1 MFKSYANMRQ
11 PADGDGN
18 IDHCTG
24 DAGLAIALINR
35 DGEKM
40 CTISKGT
47 NPCCYTMKL
56 LFKVKKMVSVPKV
69 QSVQMQTVK
78 NDCRSCRGSLY
89 SIGPLP
95 A

>member
-1 MFKSYANMRQ
+1 MENGYFHMFKSYANMRQ

-40 CTISKGT
+40 CTISKRT
-47 NPCCYTMKL
+47 RAMIT
-56 LFKVKKMVSVPKV
+56 FKTPF
-69 QSVQMQTVK
+69 
-78 NDCRSCRGSLY
+78 RLR
-89 SIGPLP
+89 
-95 A
+95 